1 MFKEYD
7 NTMLFKS
14 FQTHPMVD
22 INFVKKK
29 KKSQVSYGRRPKEVA
44 YRVAFA
50 R

>member
-29 KKSQVSYGRRPKEVA
+29 KKVKSPMVGDLKRLPTA
-44 YRVAFA
+44 
-50 R
+50 